1 MTLPNPYQNET
12 NYRDDS
18 PRAKP
23 RSSALAYFSIVF
35 AGLIGIAMLASQQSF
50 ARMFIEFEIELPLVT
65 SIACWRGLP
74 ILILTFSIVLFLIGM
89 QPNFHSIAN
98 RVSGLVIGSSTII
111 LLIYIWGVFSPLMNL
126 ITGLSR

>member
-1 MTLPNPYQNET
+1 
-12 NYRDDS
+12 
-18 PRAKP
+18 
-23 RSSALAYFSIVF
+23 
-35 AGLIGIAMLASQQSF
+35 MLASQQSF